1 MLSVAPWQPLDESYW
16 NAIVSQGQW
25 VEHTYSSEE
34 LVLSTQGLD
43 YRCGAEEVEQKWE
56 RLNSLFHEGTI
67 ICLPVIGYNKGG
79 LLVEWEALQGFVPT
93 SQLLNVPL
101 LADDCARMDG
111 LATHVGQT
119 LNLKIIEL
127 EREQNRIIFSE
138 RAAGWGKCCPDAL
151 LMTLRSGDICEG
163 HVSNLCHFGVFVDL
177 GGVDGLIHVSELS
190 WQRVNHPRD
199 ILRIGQ
205 RLKVYVID
213 VDHERRR
220 IALSLKRLEAN
231 PWQTVAQ
238 RYRPGMVVKGLIT
251 NLVEFGAFAC
261 IEEGVEGLIHISELS
276 AQNEELK
283 LGEHLYT
290 RILSVDAENQRMALS
305 LRGVE
310 VDAHGTSS
318 RI

>member
-25 VEHTYSSEE
+25 AEYSYVSEE
-34 LVLSTQGLD
+34 LLLSAQVLD
-43 YRCGAEEVEQKWE
+43 YRCGAEEIELKWE
-56 RLNSLFHEGTI
+56 RLNALFHEGTI

-79 LLVEWEALQGFVPT
+79 VLVEWENLQGFVPT

-101 LADDCARMDG
+101 LADDCERMDG

-119 LNLKIIEL
+119 VNLKIIEL

-138 RAAGWGKCCPDAL
+138 RAAGWGKCCPDTL
-151 LMTLRSGDICEG
+151 LMTLRSGDVCEG

-199 ILRIGQ
+199 VLRIGQ

-220 IALSLKRLEAN
+220 IALSLKQLEAN

-238 RYRPGMVVKGLIT
+238 RYRAGMVVEGIIT

-276 AQNEELK
+276 AQNEKLN
-283 LGEHLYT
+283 LGERLYT

-310 VDAHGTSS
+310 REHGTSS
-318 RI
+318 RT

>member
-1 MLSVAPWQPLDESYW
+1 MAKVAPWQPLDEGYW

-25 VEHTYSSEE
+25 VEDTYSSEE
-34 LVLSTQGLD
+34 PLGSTLGLER
-43 YRCGAEEVEQKWE
+43 RCSRQEIEQKWE
-56 RLNSLFHEGTI
+56 RLNALFDEGTI

-79 LLVEWEALQGFVPT
+79 LLVEWEDLGGFVPT

-127 EREQNRIIFSE
+127 EREQNRIIFSQ

-163 HVSNLCHFGVFVDL
+163 HVSNLCDFGVFVDL

-199 ILRIGQ
+199 MLRIGQ

-213 VDHERRR
+213 VDPQRRR

-238 RYRPGMVVKGLIT
+238 RYRPGMVVAGMIT

-261 IEEGVEGLIHISELS
+261 IEEGVEGLIHSSEVG
-276 AQNEELK
+276 AQNEELQ
-283 LGEHLYT
+283 LGKRLKM

-310 VDAHGTSS
+310 KEHGTSS